1 MPELLEVAA
10 VEDLPPQ
17 SMRAVE
23 HDGRRYLVVNLDGA
37 FYALAGVCS
46 HEYAE
51 LDKGFLAGD
60 QVVCPLHQSTFD
72 VRTGAVLATPATE
85 DLRTFTTT
93 IRDGKVFLVLP
104 DLESAGAASSKERII
119 G

>member
-1 MPELLEVAA
+1 MPELVEIAA

-23 HDGRRYLVVNLDGA
+23 HDGRRYIVVNLDGA

-60 QVVCPLHQSTFD
+60 QIVCPLHQSTFD

-85 DLRTFTTT
+85 DLRTFA
-93 IRDGKVFLVLP
+93 IKVQDGKVFLVLS
-104 DLESAGAASSKERII
+104 DLETAGAPSSNERSI

>member
-1 MPELLEVAA
+1 MAEFVEVASVA
-10 VEDLPPQ
+10 DFPPS
-17 SMRAVE
+17 SMKAFE
-23 HDGRRYLVVNLDGA
+23 HGGTRYLIVRLEDS

-72 VRTGAVLATPATE
+72 VRSGAVLATPATE
-85 DLRTFTTT
+85 DLATFPTKVE
-93 IRDGKVFLVLP
+93 DGKVFLMVRA
-104 DLESAGAASSKERII
+104 EASAGSSSSKERSI

>member
-1 MPELLEVAA
+1 MGELVEVAFVA
-10 VEDLPPQ
+10 DFPPN
-17 SMRAVE
+17 SMKAFE
-23 HDGRRYLVVNLDGA
+23 HGGNRYLVVRLDDS

-60 QVVCPLHQSTFD
+60 QIVCPLHQSTFD
-72 VRTGAVLATPATE
+72 VRSGAVLATPATE
-85 DLRTFTTT
+85 DLVTFPTKVE
-93 IRDGKVFLVLP
+93 DGKVFLMVRGEP
-104 DLESAGAASSKERII
+104 AAGSSSSKEGSI